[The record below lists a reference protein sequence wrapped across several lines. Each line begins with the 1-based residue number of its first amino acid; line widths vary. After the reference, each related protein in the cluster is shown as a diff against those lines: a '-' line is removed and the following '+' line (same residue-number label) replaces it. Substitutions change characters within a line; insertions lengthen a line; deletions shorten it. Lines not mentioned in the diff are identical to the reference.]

1 MQQQEHPERVCRA
14 VMIRTQEHKLVW
26 RPKGQS
32 ELYDLV
38 EDPHELQNV
47 FDRENYAQVQR
58 DLERR
63 LLEWQTRTGD
73 VVPFEPGPRGFPPQL
88 VS

>member
-1 MQQQEHPERVCRA
+1 VCRA
-14 VMIRTQEHKLVW
+14 VMIRTEKHKLVW
-26 RPKGQS
+26 RPKGQT
-32 ELYDLV
+32 ELYDLA

-47 FDRENYAQVQR
+47 FDREDYTQVQR

-63 LLEWQTRTGD
+63 LLEWQTCTGD
-73 VVPFEPGPRGFPPQL
+73 VVPFEPSPRGFPPEL

>member
-1 MQQQEHPERVCRA
+1 
-14 VMIRTQEHKLVW
+14 
-26 RPKGQS
+26 
-32 ELYDLV
+32 
-38 EDPHELQNV
+38 LQNV
-47 FDRENYAQVQR
+47 FDREDYAQVQR

-73 VVPFEPGPRGFPPQL
+73 VVPFEPGQRGFPPQL